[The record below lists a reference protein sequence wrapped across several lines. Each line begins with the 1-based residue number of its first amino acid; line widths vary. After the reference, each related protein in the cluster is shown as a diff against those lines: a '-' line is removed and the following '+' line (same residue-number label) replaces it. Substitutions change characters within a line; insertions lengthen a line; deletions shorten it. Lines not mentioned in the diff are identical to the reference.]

1 MQEVVSAR
9 VSCKRCRADPGISRL
24 HISLGST
31 ALSVHVAKFNAR
43 AGLSLKSSLLKKAK
57 CLGVVLRDTFA
68 PQIQISKV
76 VLAKRIACVRSF
88 AVPQRRVRR
97 AAQTT

>member
-9 VSCKRCRADPGISRL
+9 VSCKRCGADRGISRL
-24 HISLGST
+24 PISLGST

-43 AGLSLKSSLLKKAK
+43 ACLSLRSSLLKEAE

-68 PQIQISKV
+68 PQIQIGKV
-76 VLAKRIACVRSF
+76 VLAKRTACVRSF
-88 AVPQRRVRR
+88 GSPQPSVGR
-97 AAQTT
+97 AAR